1 MDKRVS
7 PMPSAGQEELL
18 NFATQYQQLMLLYE
32 GGIKQISTKL
42 DILNREHRVRG
53 MRTPIES
60 VKTRLKTPAS
70 IAGKLRRQGK
80 PLSIDSIMGNLN
92 DVAGVRVICPYISD
106 IYAVRNMLVAQSDVT
121 LLREKDY
128 IRNPKPNGYR
138 SLHLVVQV
146 PVYLS
151 ESRQAVRVE
160 IQIRTIAMDFWASL
174 EHELHYKSSEQI
186 PQGIE
191 EELRQCAEVIASTD
205 RQMEAIAIR
214 LNQIDGEKALEAEK
228 LV

>member
-121 LLREKDY
+121 LLQEKDY

-174 EHELHYKSSEQI
+174 EHELHYKLSEEI
-186 PQGIE
+186 PDGVA
-191 EELRQCAEVIASTD
+191 EELAQCAGIIAETD
-205 RQMEAIAIR
+205 RRMEAIAVR
-214 LNQIDGEKALEAEK
+214 LNQLPKPGAEDASAR
-228 LV
+228 

>member
-121 LLREKDY
+121 LLQEKDY

-151 ESRQAVRVE
+151 ESRQDVRVE

-205 RQMEAIAIR
+205 RQMKAIAIR

>member
-121 LLREKDY
+121 LLQEKDY

-174 EHELHYKSSEQI
+174 EHQLRYKADVEVPPQISDDLKACADVIAATDEEMQRIAKELHV
-186 PQGIE
+186 
-191 EELRQCAEVIASTD
+191 L
-205 RQMEAIAIR
+205 
-214 LNQIDGEKALEAEK
+214 
-228 LV
+228 

>member
-60 VKTRLKTPAS
+60 VKTRLKTPAN

-121 LLREKDY
+121 LLQEKDY

-205 RQMEAIAIR
+205 R
-214 LNQIDGEKALEAEK
+214 
-228 LV
+228 